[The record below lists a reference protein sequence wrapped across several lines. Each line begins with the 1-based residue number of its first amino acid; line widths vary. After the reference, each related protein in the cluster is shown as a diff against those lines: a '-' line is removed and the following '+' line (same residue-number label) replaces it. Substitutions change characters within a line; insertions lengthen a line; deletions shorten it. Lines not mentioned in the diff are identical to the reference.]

1 MTNTGVTV
9 SEEIRRRICA
19 EYIEMPG
26 LLLTQAQ
33 AQRMWSLDA
42 ETCNQVLES
51 LTDEKFLY
59 RRIDGMY
66 GRWCDAPGFP
76 APRMAKAASVTVD
89 RSARTASR
97 SDEVEVQDRL
107 RVNTG
112 HDARRTT

>member
-1 MTNTGVTV
+1 MTSSGVPV

-19 EYIEMPG
+19 EYTEMPG
-26 LLLTQAQ
+26 LLLTRAQ
-33 AQRMWSLDA
+33 ACRMWCLD
-42 ETCNQVLES
+42 EQTCNQVLES

-59 RRIDGMY
+59 RRTDGMY
-66 GRWCDAPGFP
+66 GRWRDAAGFP
-76 APRMAKAASVTVD
+76 QARMAKAASVSAD

-97 SDEVEVQDRL
+97 SDEGEVQDRL

>member
-19 EYIEMPG
+19 EYTEMPG
-26 LLLTQAQ
+26 LLLTLAQ
-33 AQRMWSLDA
+33 ARRMWCLDE

-59 RRIDGMY
+59 RRADGTY
-66 GRWCDAPGFP
+66 GRWSDAAGFP
-76 APRMAKAASVTVD
+76 PPRMVKAAGVSAD
-89 RSARTASR
+89 RSARAPSR
-97 SDEVEVQDRL
+97 FDEGEVQDRR